1 MKTGHLCYPH
11 VPHNGNGFSLTLHYS
26 AHVIKY
32 LRKYLSNEQHVV
44 DSYFV
49 EVYNSMSLVLGP
61 KHTLNKYVNVDNS
74 RYAPSVVSILNYY
87 VNFTYKRHQKSH
99 WQKHK
104 LLKCHNHQSQY
115 CSQITNSERVA
126 KHLIFETFV

>member
-1 MKTGHLCYPH
+1 MQNFLNENWTFVLPH

-26 AHVIKY
+26 AHVTMY
-32 LRKYLSNEQHVV
+32 LRTYLSNEQHVV

-74 RYAPSVVSILNYY
+74 RYAPSVVSIVNYDL
-87 VNFTYKRHQKSH
+87 NFTYKRHQKKS
-99 WQKHK
+99 
-104 LLKCHNHQSQY
+104 L
-115 CSQITNSERVA
+115 A
-126 KHLIFETFV
+126 ET